1 MKHPQ
6 PTEGDDS
13 RASNGTAAPSL
24 STLYPARTVAGSV
37 ALSSQQDK
45 PSLKAERNEAMS
57 IGSGIVLFV
66 IGAVLVFAVNV
77 DTGGAIDLDI
87 IGYILMGAGVLVFL
101 IGMVLMFRRRSAVTT
116 SSVQADPATG
126 ARVTR
131 TETDGPVV

>member
-1 MKHPQ
+1 
-6 PTEGDDS
+6 
-13 RASNGTAAPSL
+13 
-24 STLYPARTVAGSV
+24 
-37 ALSSQQDK
+37 
-45 PSLKAERNEAMS
+45 MS

-77 DTGGAIDLDI
+77 DTGGVIDLDI

-101 IGMVLMFRRRSAVTT
+101 IGMILMFRRRSAVTT

-131 TETDGPVV
+131 TETDGPVA